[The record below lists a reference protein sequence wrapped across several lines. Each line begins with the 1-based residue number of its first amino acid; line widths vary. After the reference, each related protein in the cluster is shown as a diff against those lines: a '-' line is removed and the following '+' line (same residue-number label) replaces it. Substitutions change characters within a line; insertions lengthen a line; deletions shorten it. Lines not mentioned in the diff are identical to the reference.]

1 MKSLIAEDDFTS
13 RVVLKSFLTQYGEC
27 DVVDDGRDAVNAIK
41 EAREKNIPYDL
52 VCMDLGMPVMGGQEA
67 IREIRQQ
74 EEAGEVLRTT
84 KIIVTTGLSDMENI
98 TNALVGKCNAYL
110 MKPIDIRRLIRE
122 MRALGLVRE

>member
-27 DVVDDGRDAVNAIK
+27 DIAEDGKVAVDAVK

-67 IREIRQQ
+67 IREIRYQ

-110 MKPIDIRRLIRE
+110 MKPIDIRRLTRE
-122 MRALGLVRE
+122 MRALGLVEQ